1 MESHGN
7 FDLLQRIKLD
17 YTDVTL
23 SKWRSRE
30 TGLSVVHVDYESPL
44 VKGYFVVRTEI
55 FDDSGCPHTLE
66 HLVFLG
72 SEKYPYKGVLDN
84 LANRAFSAGTNAWT
98 DTDHTAYTIS
108 TAGQDGFLRLLPV
121 YVDHIL
127 YPTMT
132 DNGFVTEVHHINS
145 KAEDAGVVYAE
156 MQGREQTPGD
166 LMALKAQRLM
176 YPEGSG
182 YRSETGGL
190 MEALRVLTAEKIR
203 DYHRS
208 YYVPHNL
215 SLIVAGRLSTTALL
229 DVLQTQVEP
238 TILKHGQTG
247 PPQGWKRPFMETPS
261 AAIPKI
267 DKPIIATVDFP
278 EKDESQGEIQMCF
291 VGPPTRDILSRKALD
306 LLALYLTDSPVAP
319 LTKEYVE
326 IPAPLCTYIYFNEDT
341 RASFTALDVYFGS
354 VPTEHLGAINAKFKA
369 SLEKIVSDKHGI
381 DMERMGMII
390 KRDRLKVRERLLKGG
405 NCQNLIE
412 DRHSCLQLLNYLDGS
427 GGDYFTSNIIGDFL
441 YGANDGSDL
450 APLTAEM
457 DRYKTLSSWTSEQWV
472 QLLKQYYI
480 DTPPVTIRGKPS
492 ATLPAKLESEE
503 KSRIAAQKKSLGESG
518 LAKAVKLLEEAK
530 QEHER
535 PIPSEM
541 LTSFKVPDLSS
552 ISWVP
557 VESAWNR
564 EKDVPSTSP
573 STKNAL
579 QEHVAKDATELPFFV
594 EFDHSTF
601 VTINAYLSTAD
612 LPDRLRP
619 HLSIYLASFYSLPV
633 TRTDGTKLAHEEV
646 IKQLDNCTVSYDCGL
661 GCQEYFQNLLRFC
674 IKVEVEQYEA
684 AVAWLRDL
692 IYSAE
697 FSPERL
703 EVTIAKVLQSLPE
716 MKRDGNT
723 VLGAVHGQVLFNES
737 STNQASSVLAQL
749 DSMPQLLEQLKNDP
763 DSVIQDFKTIR
774 DSITAPHG
782 VRFSVTGNIL
792 AVPTPRKPWCVF
804 RALTATPLQSPPSA
818 SDSLTTL
825 GKEPRQKAVVVT
837 LPPIESSYALHTT
850 KSISG
855 FAHADHAALRV
866 ACEVLDGTESY
877 LWRYIRGSGLAYG
890 ANMSVDLE
898 AGHLSFSVYKAP
910 DSYLAFKEARKVV
923 TGLVDG
929 SIPMD
934 QTVIDGAKSSLVYG
948 TARAVSTPGRAAQV
962 SFLNQALKGVSQ
974 SSGRDL
980 LEKMQAVT
988 KEDVQ
993 RVLKDHVLKLF
1004 EPASSVAVVVS
1015 SPSKADVIAEQ
1026 LSSSGFDVER
1036 RVLDADEDAEGSQ
1049 SGSDEDGS
1057 DDGSDFVRS

>member
-1 MESHGN
+1 MESHGH
-7 FDLLQRIKLD
+7 FDLEQRVKLD

-132 DNGFVTEVHHINS
+132 DNGFVTEVHHING

-166 LMALKAQRLM
+166 LMALKSQRLV
-176 YPEGSG
+176 YPEGSA

-190 MEALRVLTAEKIR
+190 MEALRVLTPGKIR

-215 SLIVAGRLSTTALL
+215 SLIVAGRLSTEALL
-229 DVLQTQVEP
+229 DILQTQVEP

-261 AAIPKI
+261 IGLPKI
-267 DKPIIATVDFP
+267 GKPITATVDFP

-291 VGPPTRDILSRKALD
+291 VGPPPKDILSRKALD

-326 IPAPLCTYIYFNEDT
+326 IPAPLCTYIYFNENT
-341 RASFTALDVYFGS
+341 RASFTALEVYFGS
-354 VPTEHLGAINAKFKA
+354 VPTEHLDGLGEKFKA
-369 SLEKIVSDKHGI
+369 SLEKIVSDKEGI
-381 DMERMGMII
+381 DMERMKMII
-390 KRDRLKVRERLLKGG
+390 KRDRLK
-405 NCQNLIE
+405 
-412 DRHSCLQLLNYLDGS
+412 LLNELDAS
-427 GGDYFTSNIIGDFL
+427 GGDYFTTNIIGDFL

-450 APLTAEM
+450 APLMAEM
-457 DRYKTLSSWTSEQWV
+457 ERYTTLSSWTSEQWS
-472 QLLKQYYI
+472 QLLKRYYV
-480 DTPPVTIRGKPS
+480 DSTPVTVRGKPS
-492 ATLPAKLESEE
+492 AVLPGKLESDE
-503 KSRIAAQKKSLGESG
+503 KARIAAQKESLGEEG
-518 LAKAVKLLEEAK
+518 LARAIKLLEEAK
-530 QEHER
+530 KEHER
-535 PIPSEM
+535 PIPSGM
-541 LTSFKVPDLSS
+541 LTSFKVPELSS
-552 ISWVP
+552 ISWIP

-564 EKDVPSTSP
+564 KQDMPSTLSRIE
-573 STKNAL
+573 NAL
-579 QEHVAKDATELPFFV
+579 QEHVAKDTTQLPFFV
-594 EFDHSTF
+594 EFDHVKSTF
-601 VTINAYLSTAD
+601 VNINAYLSTAD

-619 HLSIYLASFYSLPV
+619 YLSIYLASFYSLPV
-633 TRTDGTKLAHEEV
+633 TRADGTKLAHEEV
-646 IKQLDNCTVSYDCGL
+646 IKQLDNYTVSYDSAL
-661 GCQEYFQNLLRFC
+661 GCQEYFQNLLRFS
-674 IKVEVEQYEA
+674 IKVEVGQYEA
-684 AVAWLRDL
+684 GVSWLKDL
-692 IYSAE
+692 IYSAD
-697 FSPERL
+697 FTPERL

-737 STNQASSVLAQL
+737 STNQASSVLALL
-749 DSMPQLLEQLKNDP
+749 DAIPLLAEQLKSDP
-763 DSVIQDFKTIR
+763 EAVIRDFKAIR
-774 DSITAPHG
+774 DSITASHG

-792 AVPTPRKPWCVF
+792 AVPTPRKPWSVF
-804 RALTATPLQSPPSA
+804 QALAATPLQQPPS
-818 SDSLTTL
+818 SSGSLTAL
-825 GKEPRQKAVVVT
+825 GEEPKHRAIVVT

-855 FAHADHAALRV
+855 FAHADYAALRV

-877 LWRYIRGSGLAYG
+877 LWRFIRGSGLAYG

-910 DSYLAFKEARKVV
+910 DSYLAYQEARKVV
-923 TGLVDG
+923 IGLVDG
-929 SIPMD
+929 SISMD
-934 QTVIDGAKSSLVYG
+934 QTVIDGAKSSLVYSA
-948 TARAVSTPGRAAQV
+948 ARAVSTPGRAV
-962 SFLNQALKGVSQ
+962 
-974 SSGRDL
+974 
-980 LEKMQAVT
+980 VT

-993 RVLKDHVLKLF
+993 RVLKEYVLRLF
-1004 EPASSVAVVVS
+1004 EPETSVAIVVS
-1015 SPSKADVIAEQ
+1015 SPSKADMIAEQ
-1026 LSSSGFDVER
+1026 LSSTGFNVER
-1036 RVLDADEDAEGSQ
+1036 RVLDADDEDDGQ
-1049 SGSDEDGS
+1049 SGSDGEGS
-1057 DDGSDFVRS
+1057 DDGGDSVRS